1 MTYHYIKG
9 HSIYFSYQK
18 SIFSLFHTGVK
29 VYEATDPAISHIVL
43 KEESIDRGP
52 APAIPSRSKPS
63 SNATTVTSKSK
74 PPSATSSHRPPL
86 PDRQSAP
93 KQKDTVTGREKVG
106 KSPLKPTPT
115 PVPEKPQEDDDDI
128 YYGDYEEITEE
139 KVMSPCKKGSGYV
152 NDILCQV
159 KPFSGQKPPDDED
172 ESDEYEAIEE
182 KLMVNGKDLIK
193 KGGKGVVEPQDSD
206 IYSVPMESQEITQ
219 TNQDEVSED
228 DEYAVP
234 DDACELKTT
243 RNLDVKEEI
252 VSQTDNV
259 SRENFVSGKSIQEL
273 GEILVTLRLE
283 KYVDSFAKDLIDG
296 EIVVD
301 LTVEDLKDD
310 YQFTKT
316 EAIRLKKYIEQ
327 GHIPT

>member
-93 KQKDTVTGREKVG
+93 KQKDTVTGREKVC

-139 KVMSPCKKGSGYV
+139 KVTSPSKKGSGYV

-159 KPFSGQKPPDDED
+159 KPFSGQEPPDDED

-182 KLMVNGKDLIK
+182 KLMVNGKDLIN
-193 KGGKGVVEPQDSD
+193 KGGKDVVEPQDSD